1 MKRGFGMSI
10 KKYEA
15 FVKTVQMGSLT
26 KAAEVLGSTQSRIS
40 HILSDLE
47 EEYGFTLMNRSRGGI
62 KLTEAGE
69 LLFPK
74 MEEIV
79 QKSRE
84 LDMLVSDINK
94 ADAGTVRLGT
104 FSSVAV
110 HWLPGILQMFQA
122 EHPKVEVR
130 ILSGDYHDIDQWINS
145 GDIDVGFVTLP
156 APKEMEIVQLAKDP
170 LVAIMPVGH
179 KLANEETVSIES
191 LGNEPFISLLQSS
204 NHDIHRAMDKAG
216 VRPHIKY
223 STKDDYAMI
232 AMVQQGLGVSIV
244 PKLLIEGRHEGVVVR
259 PIEPEAF
266 RTIALAMPKKQPL
279 PAVSEFAETTVK
291 WLRENGI
298 S

>member
-1 MKRGFGMSI
+1 MSI

-62 KLTEAGE
+62 KLTEAGA

-84 LDMLVSDINK
+84 LDMLISDINK

-130 ILSGDYHDIDQWINS
+130 ILSGDYHDIDQWMSS

-156 APKEMEIVQLAKDP
+156 APKEMNIVQLAKDP
-170 LVAIMPVGH
+170 LVAIMPVRH
-179 KLANEETVSIES
+179 KLADEDTISIEA

-279 PAVSEFAETTVK
+279 PAVSAFAETTVK
-291 WLRENGI
+291 WLGENGI
-298 S
+298 SK

>member
-1 MKRGFGMSI
+1 MSI

>member
-1 MKRGFGMSI
+1 MSI

-26 KAAEVLGSTQSRIS
+26 KAAEMLGSTQSRIS

-47 EEYGFTLMNRSRGGI
+47 EEYGFTLMNRGRGGV
-62 KLTEAGE
+62 KLTEAGA

-84 LDMLVSDINK
+84 LDALISDINK

-110 HWLPGILQMFQA
+110 HWLPGILQAFQA
-122 EHPKVEVR
+122 QHPRVEVR

-156 APKEMEIVQLAKDP
+156 APKDMNTIQLAKDP
-170 LVAIMPVGH
+170 LVAIMPEGH
-179 KLANEETVSIES
+179 RLAEQDAVAIES
-191 LGNEPFISLLQSS
+191 LRDEHFISLLQSS

-244 PKLLIEGRHEGVVVR
+244 PKLLIDGRHEGIVVR
-259 PIEPEAF
+259 PLQPDAY
-266 RTIALAMPKKQPL
+266 RTIALAMPKQQPL
-279 PAVSEFAETTVK
+279 PAVSAFAETTVS

-298 S
+298 AK